1 MTDEITILSG
11 KGGTGKTSVTA
22 ALAALA
28 GNVLVT
34 DCDVDAADLH
44 LLLNP
49 EIMEKQIFEGAWTAS
64 IDRAACSGCGI
75 CREVCRFDAVSHAGS
90 GAFRIDPFKCEGCR
104 LCERICPEK
113 AITSTRSVNN
123 FLYVSKTRYGT
134 LVHAHMGPGEE
145 NSGKLVTAVRK
156 RANDLATENRIPLI
170 LNDGPPGIGCPVI
183 ASVSGV
189 KKALLVVEP
198 SKSGLHDI
206 SRLAGLIQ
214 KFEIR
219 AFAIINKHDL
229 NPAMTTKTME
239 ILRERNI
246 PVLGKITFD
255 ENFTQAMIQGKTITE
270 FAPDSENVKTLR
282 RVLSQLSQRKDP
294 NLSGAEHL

>member
-28 GNVLVT
+28 GEVLIT

-44 LLLNP
+44 LLLKP
-49 EIMEKQIFEGAWTAS
+49 EIREKQVFEGAWIAS
-64 IDRAACSGCGI
+64 IDRATCSGCGI

-90 GAFRIDPFKCEGCR
+90 GTFRIDPFKCEGCR

-123 FLYVSKTRYGT
+123 FMYVSKTRYGI

-156 RANDLATENRIPLI
+156 RAKELAAESRIPLL

-183 ASVSGV
+183 ASVTGV
-189 KKALLVVEP
+189 NKVLLVVEP

-206 SRLAGLIQ
+206 GRLIGLIQ
-214 KFEIR
+214 KFEIQ

-229 NPAMTTKTME
+229 NPAMTSKAVD
-239 ILRERNI
+239 ILRGMNI
-246 PVLGKITFD
+246 PLLGRLTFD
-255 ENFTQAMIQGKTITE
+255 EDFTRAMIAGETITE
-270 FAPDSENVKTLR
+270 FAPDSKNVKTLR
-282 RVLSQLSQRKDP
+282 QILTQLSQIKAPTHSRV
-294 NLSGAEHL
+294 EQQ